1 MPADDNHDDEED
13 TGDGDGDEE
22 HNEGRHTGEGSRNCY
37 PILRFVSAPGT
48 PKQVRICHVLVKR
61 KCSGGKV
68 GYRTLAPP
76 DISPH

>member
-1 MPADDNHDDEED
+1 MPADDDHDDEED

-48 PKQVRICHVLVKR
+48 PNRI
-61 KCSGGKV
+61 
-68 GYRTLAPP
+68 
-76 DISPH
+76 IFFMF

>member
-1 MPADDNHDDEED
+1 MPADDDHDDEED

-48 PKQVRICHVLVKR
+48 LNLFHVLVKGR
-61 KCSGGKV
+61 CSRG
-68 GYRTLAPP
+68 
-76 DISPH
+76 